1 MVIVETTIV
10 VTVDT
15 VVVGG
20 RPVVVFVLMFFCCC
34 VAFCSDLIN
43 IRHTAEQNKKKAI
56 YLIQIEKGGVNEHRC
71 ILFLYF
77 LF

>member
-20 RPVVVFVLMFFCCC
+20 KPLFVVFVLFIF
-34 VAFCSDLIN
+34 VDIAL
-43 IRHTAEQNKKKAI
+43 T
-56 YLIQIEKGGVNEHRC
+56 
-71 ILFLYF
+71 
-77 LF
+77 